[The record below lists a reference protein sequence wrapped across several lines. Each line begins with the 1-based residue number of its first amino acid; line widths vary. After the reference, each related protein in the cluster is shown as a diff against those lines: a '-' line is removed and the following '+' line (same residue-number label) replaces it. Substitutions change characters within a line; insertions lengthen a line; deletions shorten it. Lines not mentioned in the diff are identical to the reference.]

1 MHSDD
6 ITKSSQ
12 GYTSGALRLAF
23 YLFLNIF
30 HLMPYSQSDSKAAL
44 GAIIACL
51 LSEILA
57 PPPHDAGIL
66 SDDGVT
72 IEGTEMLNASEHHF
86 LEDGLALGKSLVHDV
101 DWMNKSV
108 QKWSWTGCSS

>member
-30 HLMPYSQSDSKAAL
+30 HLMPYSQSDSKAAS

-57 PPPHDAGIL
+57 PPPRDAGIL

-86 LEDGLALGKSLVHDV
+86 LEDGLALGKSSVHNV